1 MNIFRH
7 TAEILGAELK
17 ILCAHVQLQR
27 LGAPILNEYL
37 TFQKERL
44 GLHVAI
50 MGSIIQRQI
59 KQTKTN

>member
-1 MNIFRH
+1 MNIFRY

-27 LGAPILNEYL
+27 LGAPILKEYL

-44 GLHVAI
+44 GFHVAI
-50 MGSIIQRQI
+50 WAV
-59 KQTKTN
+59 